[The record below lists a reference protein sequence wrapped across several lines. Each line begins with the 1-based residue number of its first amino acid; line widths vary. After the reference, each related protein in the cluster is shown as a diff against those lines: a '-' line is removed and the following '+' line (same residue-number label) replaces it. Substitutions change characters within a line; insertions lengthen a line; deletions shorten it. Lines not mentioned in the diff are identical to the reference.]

1 MGALEVRSTLNGETS
16 ASHWRILPKQNRK
29 PLESGKGNRSRL
41 ALERTYIPDIA
52 QSYPENTLAKGTLAD
67 LECPSGWSSYD
78 RYCYKPF
85 KQEMTWADAEPCS
98 SISYENLVDPFECF
112 MVSRGTSRRNWLNVD
127 CRQQLSFM
135 CKFTRPR

>member
-1 MGALEVRSTLNGETS
+1 MG
-16 ASHWRILPKQNRK
+16 ILFS
-29 PLESGKGNRSRL
+29 L
-41 ALERTYIPDIA
+41 T
-52 QSYPENTLAKGTLAD
+52 GTLAD

-112 MVSRGTSRRNWLNVD
+112 MGFVSGLKLTVNNNILSYASSRDHVKIRLCEVWRSKEAPHLSPPPTCRNLCSSPFAQWM
-127 CRQQLSFM
+127 LSVAGSGFAA
-135 CKFTRPR
+135 PDGSEGPINSA

>member
-1 MGALEVRSTLNGETS
+1 MG
-16 ASHWRILPKQNRK
+16 ILFS
-29 PLESGKGNRSRL
+29 L
-41 ALERTYIPDIA
+41 T
-52 QSYPENTLAKGTLAD
+52 GTLAD

-85 KQEMTWADAEPCS
+85 KQEMTWADAEPGPPPQSANGASLSFQPCS

-112 MVSRGTSRRNWLNVD
+112 MVSRGTSKSMRWCTLGRRNWLNVD